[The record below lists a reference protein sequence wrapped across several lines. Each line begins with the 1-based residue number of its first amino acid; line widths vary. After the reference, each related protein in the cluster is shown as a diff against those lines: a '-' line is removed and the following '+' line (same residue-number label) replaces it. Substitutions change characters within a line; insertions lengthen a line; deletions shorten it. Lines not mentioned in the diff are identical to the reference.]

1 VVVSVA
7 AKGTIVAVRTPTA
20 SPAQGREPKAAGTHP
35 PNQPGRPASSRGTT
49 LANTATPAL
58 TVDGAPSTIQEASLS
73 DPAPVRHKVDRYRA
87 NRAATTRLS

>member
-1 VVVSVA
+1 VA